1 MMLTRDQILAADDI
15 TTEEVHVPLWGGTV
29 LVRGMTGTERN
40 LFEDA
45 CTKEI
50 PAGNRAGRRAGQTVT
65 KFVKDNIMAK
75 LCALGAWWTTTAR
88 SCSRMTDIDAL
99 GKKSGA
105 ALQRVMEVAMRL
117 SGLDDDD
124 IDDMAKDLQERPFVD
139 SSSA

>member
-1 MMLTRDQILAADDI
+1 MLTRDQILAAQDI
-15 TTEEVHVPLWGGTV
+15 TTEEVSVPQWGGTV
-29 LVRGMTGTERN
+29 LVRGMSGTERN

-75 LCALGAWWTTTAR
+75 LCAWCMVDEAGEKLFAD
-88 SCSRMTDIDAL
+88 TDIGAL

-117 SGLDDDD
+117 SGLDDDA
-124 IDDMAKDLQERPFVD
+124 IDDMAKELQERPFDD